1 MKYGCGLKK
10 DIFRSLMSFMFGVEK
25 MPYCCAAKSIM
36 NDAGACDAL
45 IRQTLAM
52 VLLGLCSLKG
62 SP

>member
-36 NDAGACDAL
+36 KDAGACDGC
-45 IRQTLAM
+45 
-52 VLLGLCSLKG
+52 VNGLS
-62 SP
+62 